1 MLNEKSTHPRPSR
14 SIHGFFSVGPLPC
27 RLRQA
32 HVAPQINAIQ
42 GCGSGLF
49 VLALPEALQGAQKTW
64 CSITTKTA
72 FFFHRTD
79 LIVSKLKIIYRIA
92 GNFREHKFSR
102 ITNKHARKK
111 KIRDFYF
118 RDKVTI
124 SDHTPHNFP
133 HGNGDPQRVF
143 QRQNNSKTLARLSK
157 LVGRCRRRLTAMPK
171 GGS

>member
-14 SIHGFFSVGPLPC
+14 SIHGFFSVGPLLC

-111 KIRDFYF
+111 KFAIFIFATRSRYLTTHP
-118 RDKVTI
+118 TI
-124 SDHTPHNFP
+124 SRMEMVTLSVYFN
-133 HGNGDPQRVF
+133 V
-143 QRQNNSKTLARLSK
+143 KTT
-157 LVGRCRRRLTAMPK
+157 VRR
-171 GGS
+171 